1 MNISKNHRGPT
12 TRTAGQSKQV
22 DSCTRPWPDMPASA
36 RASHAKEMHAPKP
49 GHGACIPCMPQLKV
63 YRLPSRTLI
72 DHYGTQM
79 LQSARVKALGTHTI
93 DPRACNS
100 LGARISQPQK

>member
-12 TRTAGQSKQV
+12 ARTAGQSKQV
-22 DSCTRPWPDMPASA
+22 DSCTCLWQDMPASA
-36 RASHAKEMHAPKP
+36 RASHTKEMHAPKP
-49 GHGACIPCMPQLKV
+49 RHGTCIPYMPQLKV

-72 DHYGTQM
+72 NHYDIRM

-93 DPRACNS
+93 DQRACNS
-100 LGARISQPQK
+100 LGAH